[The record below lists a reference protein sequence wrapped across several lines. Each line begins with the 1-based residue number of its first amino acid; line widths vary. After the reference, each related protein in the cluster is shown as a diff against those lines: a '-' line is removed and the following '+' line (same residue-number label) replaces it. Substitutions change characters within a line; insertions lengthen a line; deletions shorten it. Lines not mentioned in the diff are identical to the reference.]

1 MKKCTEDMNGR
12 LNGYVKNDY
21 PLADDKEWTIWA
33 TKANGAAWYTVVEDG
48 EPSDDNIIEG
58 ETGDLMYLDLED
70 AKTQWGMYKTYSRIE
85 GTAIEI
91 DAFPTMQEARKAV
104 QGYYNDDRDN
114 GDFVDSIY
122 GVAAEGDPM
131 NIDGIINAEP
141 PASEV
146 SAVMA
151 ALARRRKGAKQP
163 SSKANAEKARA
174 AVSPERR
181 AEILAKA
188 RAAKAEKRNKQ

>member
-1 MKKCTEDMNGR
+1 MQHIIIVDIERGNRARKQKKDVKMKKCTEDMNER

-85 GTAIEI
+85 DIIEAIE
-91 DAFPTMQEARKAV
+91 
-104 QGYYNDDRDN
+104 RD
-114 GDFVDSIY
+114 
-122 GVAAEGDPM
+122 E
-131 NIDGIINAEP
+131 
-141 PASEV
+141 
-146 SAVMA
+146 
-151 ALARRRKGAKQP
+151 
-163 SSKANAEKARA
+163 
-174 AVSPERR
+174 ERP
-181 AEILAKA
+181 L
-188 RAAKAEKRNKQ
+188 